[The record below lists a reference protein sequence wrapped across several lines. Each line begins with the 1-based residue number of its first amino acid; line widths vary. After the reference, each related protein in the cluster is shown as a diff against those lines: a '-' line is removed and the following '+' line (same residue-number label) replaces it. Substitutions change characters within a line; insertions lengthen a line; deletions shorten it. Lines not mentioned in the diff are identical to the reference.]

1 MSKNRDDVI
10 RELQYETSRLLG
22 EYVLALS
29 DGNKEKANQ
38 LKREFDQA
46 CAQLKRL
53 EQNEPPEE
61 TIKLLSESAS
71 KKLPEAPPKPL
82 IESTPKSAPK
92 KAPTKLRGPSQP
104 KKRKSNKKALKDNK
118 PINTKTFPKEASPE
132 LIESRCFMDSPQN
145 KKANSSSTSTP
156 KASQTSWNGVRI
168 KDVCGPMPPID
179 LGSPDGLK
187 RLKRLTMKRMAKGL
201 IANGICPNLRRPWD
215 PELADIEALYF
226 PQMKDET
233 HLMDGRTLKE
243 AWPELEAQIMALPD
257 E

>member
-92 KAPTKLRGPSQP
+92 KAPTKLREPSQP
-104 KKRKSNKKALKDNK
+104 KKRKSNKKAPKDNK
-118 PINTKTFPKEASPE
+118 PINTKPFPKEASPE
-132 LIESRCFMDSPQN
+132 SRCSMGSKEEAKRN
-145 KKANSSSTSTP
+145 ENSSSKIS
-156 KASQTSWNGVRI
+156 KKEALSSSQKRSGRPLPMV
-168 KDVCGPMPPID
+168 DV
-179 LGSPDGLK
+179 GSPAGLK
-187 RLKRLTMKRMAKGL
+187 RLRRLMIRRLAKDL
-201 IANGICPNLRRPWD
+201 IQAGMPPSLKRPWD
-215 PELADIEALYF
+215 PDIADMEALYH
-226 PQMKDET
+226 PPMVDGK
-233 HLMDGRTLKE
+233 LADGRTLKE